1 MVTPMLIDT
10 QQSTVLI
17 VDDAPSNIR
26 VMGAILQERY
36 RVKTAMGG
44 QQCID
49 MALKYQPDLILLDI
63 EMPGLSGYE
72 VCKELKGMD
81 ETRDIPIIFVTG
93 RGNVEDEEM
102 GLRIGAVDYITKPI
116 RPVILS
122 ARVDTHVTLKRQQ
135 DRLVKMAMHDQLTGL
150 FNRHYMLEIVG
161 QKLARAR
168 RHKTPLTVMLID
180 IDHFKKINDN
190 HGHIVGDQILEHVG
204 HFLFEQCRVED
215 TVARFGGEEFVV
227 LMEPCGLNQAHYKA
241 ELMRDEISRLNPHD
255 IHLTVSIGIA
265 EFDDND
271 IDFSALLKR
280 ADDAL
285 YKAKESGRNCSV
297 LSHTPTLLA
306 KIG

>member
-1 MVTPMLIDT
+1 MILEPK
-10 QQSTVLI
+10 QSTVLI

-26 VMGAILQERY
+26 VMAAVLQEQH
-36 RVKTAMGG
+36 RVKTAMSG
-44 QQCID
+44 QQCIE
-49 MALKYQPDLILLDI
+49 MAIKYKPDLILLDI
-63 EMPGLSGYE
+63 EMPGLSGYQ
-72 VCKELKGMD
+72 VCEELKSMD

-93 RGNVEDEEM
+93 RVNIEDEEM

-135 DRLVKMAMHDQLTGL
+135 DRLIKMAMHDQLTGL

-180 IDHFKKINDN
+180 IDHFKQINDT

-204 HFLFEQCRVED
+204 QFLFEQCRVED

-241 ELMRDEISRLNPHD
+241 ELMRDELSRLTPLD
-255 IHLTVSIGIA
+255 IDLTVSIGIA
-265 EFDDND
+265 ELNDEDN
-271 IDFSALLKR
+271 DFSALLKR

-285 YKAKESGRNCSV
+285 YKAKESGRNCTV

-306 KIG
+306 RIS

>member
-1 MVTPMLIDT
+1 MILEPK
-10 QQSTVLI
+10 QSTVLI

-26 VMGAILQERY
+26 VMAAVLQEQH
-36 RVKTAMGG
+36 RVKTAMSG
-44 QQCID
+44 QQCIE
-49 MALKYQPDLILLDI
+49 MAIKYKPDLILLDI
-63 EMPGLSGYE
+63 EMPGLSGYQ
-72 VCKELKGMD
+72 VCEELKSMD

-93 RGNVEDEEM
+93 RVNIEDEEM

-135 DRLVKMAMHDQLTGL
+135 DRLIKMAMHDQLTGL

-180 IDHFKKINDN
+180 IDHFKKINDT

-204 HFLFEQCRVED
+204 QFLFEQCRVED

-241 ELMRDEISRLNPHD
+241 ELMRDELSRLTPLD
-255 IHLTVSIGIA
+255 IDLTVSIGIA
-265 EFDDND
+265 ELNDEDN
-271 IDFSALLKR
+271 DFSALLK
-280 ADDAL
+280 
-285 YKAKESGRNCSV
+285 
-297 LSHTPTLLA
+297 LSLIH
-306 KIG
+306 I

>member
-1 MVTPMLIDT
+1 MILEPK
-10 QQSTVLI
+10 QSTVLI

-26 VMGAILQERY
+26 VMAAVLQEQH
-36 RVKTAMGG
+36 RVKTAMSG
-44 QQCID
+44 QQCIE
-49 MALKYQPDLILLDI
+49 MAIKYKPDLILLDI
-63 EMPGLSGYE
+63 EMPGLSGYQ
-72 VCKELKGMD
+72 VCEELKSMD

-93 RGNVEDEEM
+93 RVNIEDEEM

-135 DRLVKMAMHDQLTGL
+135 DRLIKMAMHDQLTGL

-180 IDHFKKINDN
+180 IDHFKKINDT

-204 HFLFEQCRVED
+204 QFLFEQCRVED

-241 ELMRDEISRLNPHD
+241 ELMRDELSRLTPLD
-255 IHLTVSIGIA
+255 IDLTVSIGIA
-265 EFDDND
+265 ELNDEDN
-271 IDFSALLKR
+271 DFSALLKR

-285 YKAKESGRNCSV
+285 YKAKKSGRNCTV
-297 LSHTPTLLA
+297 LSHTPALLA
-306 KIG
+306 RIS